1 MIKNETDY
9 YSIDYNELHDEF
21 SIISLM
27 DIQILFILTF
37 YV

>member
-1 MIKNETDY
+1 MIKDETDY
-9 YSIDYNELHDEF
+9 YSIDYNELYDEF